1 MIKYGVDILFE
12 PDGMLNS
19 IYLVSF
25 DSDLMSETSKKTLRD
40 YEKDGRN
47 VEMISIRVEYFYYG
61 VTFGWGFPPS
71 EDDRIINKESNR
83 EIKETLEI
91 DVDKV
96 FKSKNEAF
104 NYVERKIRNQG
115 NKNIETAI
123 MTSLLSEKF
132 K

>member
-1 MIKYGVDILFE
+1 MIKYGADLLFE

-25 DSDLMSETSKKTLRD
+25 DSDLMSETSKKSLRD

-96 FKSKNEAF
+96 FESKKEAF
-104 NYVERKIRNQG
+104 NYVERKIRKQG